1 MTASIQTYRIK
12 VSDPVM
18 CTIHQDASTGNILDV
33 VFTADNGKG
42 CPITS
47 TIGSVEGISIED
59 IRKAETMNMDIVEN
73 WEKMNEYIVAPIK
86 EQEKKD
92 AIFKRF
98 PMLQIVNSWRY
109 AMGHALLLNGQ
120 NQLEYICSVIELLQ
134 GFVNEHKKDGETL
147 A

>member
-1 MTASIQTYRIK
+1 MTTPIQTYRIK
-12 VSDPVM
+12 VSDLVM
-18 CTIHQDASTGNILDV
+18 CTIHQDASTGDILDV
-33 VFTADNGKG
+33 VFTADDGRG

-47 TIGSVEGISIED
+47 TIGSIEGVSID
-59 IRKAETMNMDIVEN
+59 SIRKAETMNIDIVQN
-73 WEKMNEYIVAPIK
+73 WEKMNEYIVAPLK

-92 AIFKRF
+92 AIFKRL

-134 GFVNEHKKDGETL
+134 GFVKEHKKDGEKL
-147 A
+147 I